1 MNSNPMEESQEPGAV
16 DPLSDSLRW
25 VLALGAN
32 PTQSPIDWIAA
43 ELDPDSSNAAEA
55 ICRSLPETESDLDRL
70 QLLKSGFKS
79 LRLSGETSSD
89 RRIAARYY
97 AATIAAGV
105 VRHKTWIT
113 EQRQERVTT
122 AIKDLHEDQS
132 MPESLRNL
140 AGQALEVIE
149 GEVIRQRSRS

>member
-32 PTQSPIDWIAA
+32 PSQSPIDWIAV
-43 ELDPDSSNAAEA
+43 ELDPESSNAADA
-55 ICRSLPETESDLDRL
+55 ICRSLPESESDLDRL

-89 RRIAARYY
+89 RRVAARYY

-113 EQRQERVTT
+113 EQRRERAT
-122 AIKDLHEDQS
+122 AAIEDLREDQS
-132 MPESLRNL
+132 VPESLRTL
-140 AGQALEVIE
+140 AGQALEAIE
-149 GEVIRQRSRS
+149 GEVIRQRSRG

>member
-1 MNSNPMEESQEPGAV
+1 MNSNPREESPDPGAV

-25 VLALGAN
+25 ALALGAD
-32 PTQSPIDWIAA
+32 PSQSPIDWIAV
-43 ELDPDSSNAAEA
+43 ELDSDSIDAADA
-55 ICRSLPETESDLDRL
+55 ICRSLPDAEQDLDRL

-79 LRLSGETSSD
+79 LRLSGETGAD

-113 EQRQERVTT
+113 EQRKERVTT
-122 AIKDLHEDQS
+122 AIKDLHEDES
-132 MPESLRNL
+132 MPDSLRVL
-140 AGQALEVIE
+140 ARGALEVID
-149 GEVIRQRSRS
+149 GEIIRARDRD